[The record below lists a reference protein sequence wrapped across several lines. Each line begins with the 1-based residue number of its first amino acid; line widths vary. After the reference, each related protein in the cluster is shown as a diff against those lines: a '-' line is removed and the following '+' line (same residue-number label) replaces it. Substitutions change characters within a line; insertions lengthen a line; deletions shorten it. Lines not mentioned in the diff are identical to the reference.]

1 MEFNP
6 SIPPGSTRYFVHL
19 WKQDQRQAFQPQLC
33 QPGSIYSR
41 IALTLGSG
49 FTFFGLQS
57 CCFLS
62 TRGPN
67 TSQSNELK
75 WGIRKDTFFNGVLRH
90 SSFEER
96 VGPTLLVNCSQPA
109 SIFANVGATFA
120 SDHPHQIGPRAVL
133 QFYIQYCRT
142 KWKMML
148 VYACNL
154 HCGQIHG
161 LIKQAAMIIMKAGRQ
176 SSR

>member
-1 MEFNP
+1 MPTAVLVFLVEAYPCLRISMEFNP

-33 QPGSIYSR
+33 QPGSVYSR

-62 TRGPN
+62 TKGPN
-67 TSQSNELK
+67 TS
-75 WGIRKDTFFNGVLRH
+75 LRH

-109 SIFANVGATFA
+109 SIFTNVGATFA
-120 SDHPHQIGPRAVL
+120 SDHPHQIGPIVL
-133 QFYIQYCRT
+133 HSILPD
-142 KWKMML
+142 KMEDD
-148 VYACNL
+148 ACICL
-154 HCGQIHG
+154 
-161 LIKQAAMIIMKAGRQ
+161 
-176 SSR
+176 